1 MEMATLIVLPALSG
15 RYGYRQTGT
24 QPGYQCGIPL
34 FRIGGPVGD
43 WHERTYLLMRDLPVL
58 ALPALLERH
67 LSGYVKTKGTGVVI
81 DVKTQLMVASNIIA
95 HPAGSGSAA
104 VPG

>member
-1 MEMATLIVLPALSG
+1 MEIATLIVLPALSG

-34 FRIGGPVGD
+34 FLICGPIGNG
-43 WHERTYLLMRDLPVL
+43 HERTYLLVGDLPVL

-67 LSGYVKTKGTGVVI
+67 LSGYVKAKGTGIVI
-81 DVKTQLMVASNIIA
+81 DVKTQLMVAPHFITN
-95 HPAGSGSAA
+95 PACTGSAA